1 MSTLNTFNPQNPNRK
16 STFLFGSRQGNI
28 FAQNN
33 LRYSQQNAGYNA
45 NVKLQMKS
53 VALNKINEISDNS
66 NRPKYVDSQV
76 NNNDADQRVGS
87 EKKHLGG
94 QNNHIGNLGSYN
106 LNDYHKIDEL
116 QNEHQNESEC
126 KYD

>member
-1 MSTLNTFNPQNPNRK
+1 
-16 STFLFGSRQGNI
+16 
-28 FAQNN
+28 
-33 LRYSQQNAGYNA
+33 
-45 NVKLQMKS
+45 MKS

-66 NRPKYVDSQV
+66 NRPKFADSQV
-76 NNNDADQRVGS
+76 NNDDAEQRVGS

-94 QNNHIGNLGSYN
+94 QNNQYGNLGSYN

-116 QNEHQNESEC
+116 QNENQNESEC